1 MRKIVSVIVA
11 APLALALAACGET
24 TPAEQA
30 TPEPVAA
37 DVPVNLPTIPVN
49 SLTTIEYAGTYSKD
63 MGDGTTSHI
72 TLNSQDDTYQYD
84 AGDGKVISGKYK
96 RMDDGSRIELADFGG
111 KPAIFAV
118 GTGAIYRMDS
128 ADTPLTDV
136 KEVNMYSRDPDAAQA
151 LKADTAET
159 KDSAEK

>member
-1 MRKIVSVIVA
+1 MRKIVSIMVA

-24 TPAEQA
+24 TPADEA

-37 DVPVNLPTIPVN
+37 DVPVTLPTIPVN

-63 MGDGTTSHI
+63 MGDGTSAHI
-72 TLNSQDDTYQYD
+72 TLNTDDTYKYD
-84 AGDGKVISGKYK
+84 AGDGKVISGKYT
-96 RMDDGSRIELADFGG
+96 RMDDGSRVELADFGG

-128 ADTPLTDV
+128 ADTPLT
-136 KEVNMYSRDPDAAQA
+136 EVSEANMYSRDVDGAQTPAPDATEPKEAATQ
-151 LKADTAET
+151 
-159 KDSAEK
+159 